1 MKNLTATICLTLA
14 VLLGSAGEG
23 VSWGDSVYTAVDA
36 KGNGVRIKHQ
46 IENGSSYNEEYVCD
60 KSWDKK
66 YHTLWIEG
74 EINEDTSALIERVIS
89 NIKPCKLK
97 LSLKNRKYCT
107 INEEVEKLDL
117 ESGRHYFE
125 LENKKYNA
133 DHPKCIIRTPRVEI
147 YLSSH
152 GGSLKYGIE
161 IGRIFRKF
169 KIDTFISDG
178 QRCSSACA
186 IAFLGG
192 VKRTIFGNGSILFHA
207 PYLRSAEKTDCRDRG
222 QVEILSEYYREML
235 GSKNGGYLLKRT
247 MDFCSKENG
256 WVLNEDATRLFG
268 IVNNKKSGKFDFD
281 NAENGLLR
289 RCQRGDGSYFFA
301 RNKCP

>member
-1 MKNLTATICLTLA
+1 MRNLTATICLTIA
-14 VLLGSAGEG
+14 VLLGSVG
-23 VSWGDSVYTAVDA
+23 VSWGDAVYTAVDA
-36 KGNGVRIKHQ
+36 NGNGVRIKHE
-46 IENGSSYNEEYVCD
+46 IKDGSSYDEEYVCD

-66 YHTLWIEG
+66 YHTFWIEG
-74 EINEDTSALIERVIS
+74 EINEDTSALIDRVIS
-89 NIKPCKLK
+89 NIKPCELK
-97 LSLKNRKYCT
+97 LSLKNRKYCR
-107 INEEVEKLDL
+107 IEKEVEKLDL
-117 ESGRHYFE
+117 ESGRRYFE
-125 LENKKYNA
+125 LETKEYNA
-133 DHPKCIIRTPRVEI
+133 DHPNCIIRNPRVEI

-192 VKRTIFGNGSILFHA
+192 EKRTILGNGSILFHA

-222 QVEILSEYYREML
+222 QVEMLSEYYREML
-235 GSKNGGYLLKRT
+235 GSKNGDYVLKRT
-247 MDFCSKENG
+247 IDFCSKKNG
-256 WVLNEDATRLFG
+256 WVLNEDATRVFG
-268 IVNNKKSGKFDFD
+268 IVNNEKGNDKFDFD
-281 NAENGLLR
+281 AAINGLTR

-301 RNKCP
+301 KDKCP